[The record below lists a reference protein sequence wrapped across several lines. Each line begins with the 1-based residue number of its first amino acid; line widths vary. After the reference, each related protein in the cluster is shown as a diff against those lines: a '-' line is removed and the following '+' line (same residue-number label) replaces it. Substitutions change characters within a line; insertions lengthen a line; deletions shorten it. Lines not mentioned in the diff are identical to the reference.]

1 MACTIDL
8 IYPHRIFASV
18 WIQLITTQTRQVTSF
33 LPDYLMTVLP
43 RRTCWLCL
51 IMTTSTSRCA
61 IVSFTKTISG
71 WLAQTKRYTCTKRC
85 RAWMADFNSGPDP
98 CQYIPLLSIS
108 LNHKARQ
115 RLIDDSTPP
124 GNQWHRSNNFNLHD
138 RMSTLSAC
146 YSYHYCPDIPHGLPR
161 GGCLSKVHGTIYKV
175 EDLLFGTVP

>member
-1 MACTIDL
+1 
-8 IYPHRIFASV
+8 
-18 WIQLITTQTRQVTSF
+18 
-33 LPDYLMTVLP
+33 
-43 RRTCWLCL
+43 
-51 IMTTSTSRCA
+51 
-61 IVSFTKTISG
+61 
-71 WLAQTKRYTCTKRC
+71 
-85 RAWMADFNSGPDP
+85 MADFNSGPDP

-161 GGCLSKVHGTIYKV
+161 GGAVFPRCTEPYIRLRASYLAQCHSGAILTVERHQRETRVAWLSIVSADYLQPPKPHQQFPGSWRCQVHNWT
-175 EDLLFGTVP
+175 GTVSPPRQSSKSTSVPRFPATQHIAC

>member
-1 MACTIDL
+1 MVDW
-8 IYPHRIFASV
+8 HRE
-18 WIQLITTQTRQVTSF
+18 
-33 LPDYLMTVLP
+33 
-43 RRTCWLCL
+43 
-51 IMTTSTSRCA
+51 
-61 IVSFTKTISG
+61 
-71 WLAQTKRYTCTKRC
+71 RYTCTKRC

-161 GGCLSKVHGTIYKV
+161 GCCLSKVHGTIYKAPTRDQSRLAV
-175 EDLLFGTVP
+175 HRVRRLPTASKASPAIPWVVAVPSTQLDRHRVPTPPIFKVYKCS

>member
-1 MACTIDL
+1 M
-8 IYPHRIFASV
+8 
-18 WIQLITTQTRQVTSF
+18 
-33 LPDYLMTVLP
+33 
-43 RRTCWLCL
+43 
-51 IMTTSTSRCA
+51 
-61 IVSFTKTISG
+61 
-71 WLAQTKRYTCTKRC
+71 AQTKRYTCTKRC

-161 GGCLSKVHGTIYKV
+161 GCCLSKVHGTIYKAPTRDQSRLAV
-175 EDLLFGTVP
+175 HRVRRLPTASKASPAIPWVVAVPSTQLDRHRVPTPPIFKVYKCS